1 MLFVTL
7 ARMGLLL
14 LSGFG
19 FLAGTQLS
27 VNHLQH
33 GEVCPIIGPIPACVI
48 VSFGYLMI
56 FLAAVMV
63 QKSWSK
69 PLFYVGWTPVFLL
82 ALFGVIIELTQSQI
96 CPQGP
101 AGIPQCFISFA
112 MAVICWLLFRKIT
125 RRPREIKTI
134 TD

>member
-48 VSFGYLMI
+48 VFFGYLMI
-56 FLAAVMV
+56 FLAAIIVH
-63 QKSWSK
+63 KSWSK
-69 PLFYVGWTPVFLL
+69 TLFYFGWTPVFLL
-82 ALFGVIIELTQSQI
+82 ALFGVIIELTKGHI
-96 CPQGP
+96 CPPGP
-101 AGIPQCFISFA
+101 AGIPQCFLSLA
-112 MAVICWLLFRKIT
+112 MTAICWLLFRKT
-125 RRPREIKTI
+125 TQRPREIKTI